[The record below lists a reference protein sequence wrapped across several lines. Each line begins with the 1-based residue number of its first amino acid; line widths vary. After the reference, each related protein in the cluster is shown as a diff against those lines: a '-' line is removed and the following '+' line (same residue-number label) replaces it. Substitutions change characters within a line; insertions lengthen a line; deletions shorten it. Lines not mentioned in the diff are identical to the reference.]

1 MATGLLMSRYKPDIG
16 PFTKYHHLKTNFYT
30 DPLYV
35 KVISLLG
42 NKFAQVFT
50 SGDLIFVAPMKSKA
64 YGGIGHMDLCDKYG
78 VPEELRYDNAKEES
92 IHGTITKRIM
102 SNFYIIGR
110 LSETYT
116 QQQNNFQ
123 GKIRY
128 LQYQSKRRMIQTNAL
143 DLLWGFCIVTEYE
156 IISRMSIGG

>member
-1 MATGLLMSRYKPDIG
+1 
-16 PFTKYHHLKTNFYT
+16 
-30 DPLYV
+30 
-35 KVISLLG
+35 
-42 NKFAQVFT
+42 
-50 SGDLIFVAPMKSKA
+50 
-64 YGGIGHMDLCDKYG
+64 MDLCDKYE
-78 VPEELRYDNAKEES
+78 VPAELRYDNAKEES
-92 IHGTITKRIM
+92 IHGTIMKRIM